1 MIATL
6 LLAWMMGVA
15 SRAEEFYRV
24 KDPNGS
30 IIYTDNAGNIPKS
43 ATVQPLKPSNTQAGQ
58 AVNTQN
64 KDRFFTPFTLGQSGH
79 LLVDVELVHGTRSV
93 KAKLVYDTG
102 APYVH
107 IHRRVAN
114 ALQLNPV
121 RIFQNQLSDGSN
133 KKTTP
138 EAVARVT
145 LKLGP
150 AKIEQTPVIWHLSDT
165 YLGPPWDW
173 DGMLGMNIIRQ
184 YDTRIDYEKKQIEWI
199 RLKKTP

>member
-15 SRAEEFYRV
+15 SRAEELYRV
-24 KDPNGS
+24 QDPKGG

-43 ATVQPLKPSNTQAGQ
+43 ATVQPLKPSNTQA
-58 AVNTQN
+58 ANTQN
-64 KDRFFTPFTLGQSGH
+64 KDHFFTSFTLGQSGH
-79 LLVDVELVHGTRSV
+79 LLVDVELIHGARSIR
-93 KAKLVYDTG
+93 AKLVYDTG

-114 ALQLNPV
+114 ALQLKPV
-121 RIFQNQLSDGSN
+121 HIFQNQLSDGSN
-133 KKTTP
+133 RKTTP
-138 EAVARVT
+138 EAVTRLT

-150 AKIEQTPVIWHLSDT
+150 VKLEQTPVIWHLSDT

-199 RLKKTP
+199 KLKKAP